1 VVFVVTVLATD
12 VAVPVPARDA
22 FVVTVPLTGCV
33 AWKNV
38 RDRQAGVVD
47 RQTSRAVAASRP
59 GAVRVP

>member
-1 VVFVVTVLATD
+1 VLATD

-38 RDRQAGVVD
+38 PGDRQA
-47 RQTSRAVAASRP
+47 RRCRP
-59 GAVRVP
+59 